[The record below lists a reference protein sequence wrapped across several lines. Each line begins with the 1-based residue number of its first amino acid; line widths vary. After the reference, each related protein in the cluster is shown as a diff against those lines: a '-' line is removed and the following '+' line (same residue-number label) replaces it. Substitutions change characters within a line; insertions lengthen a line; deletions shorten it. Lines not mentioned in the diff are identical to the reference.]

1 MLRWALLLGMLAAS
15 GCSDSET
22 RTYRIAPYLQPGQA
36 NCVVCGIGLTLVG
49 VEDGTDASSARDFS
63 PSEFAKGGFT
73 FRWGVE
79 QLVEVKVVHYDPGDL
94 QDASG
99 VDYNFMRVLESHP
112 VEPGSRFEMKFWDAP
127 PGNYADDLL
136 VPASGGF
143 TLGRTDFI
151 ECESEALC
159 EQLAEKTLGEDAFA
173 LELSYPRE
181 EKSPLLLHSL
191 RDLPRR

>member
-1 MLRWALLLGMLAAS
+1 MLAAS

-36 NCVVCGIGLTLVG
+36 NCAVCSIGLTLEG
-49 VEDGTDASSARDFS
+49 VEEGTDQPSSLDFS

-79 QLVEVKVVHYDPGDL
+79 QLVEVKVVYYDPGDL
-94 QDASG
+94 QDDPG
-99 VDYNFMRVLESHP
+99 VYYNFMRVLESHP
-112 VEPGSRFEMKFWDAP
+112 VEPGSRFEMRFWDAP
-127 PGNYADDLL
+127 PGNYAEDLL
-136 VPASGGF
+136 VPRSGGF
-143 TLGRTDFI
+143 TLGRADSV

-159 EQLAEKTLGEDAFA
+159 EQLAGKTLGEDAFA

-181 EKSPLLLHSL
+181 EKGPLLLHSV
-191 RDLPRR
+191 RELPRR